1 MITVLLGLTL
11 SLALLGVL
19 AGALVCTLDRRREV
33 LRYQEVLARR

>member
-19 AGALVCTLDRRREV
+19 TGALVCTMDRRREV
-33 LRYQEVLARR
+33 LRYQEVVSRR

>member
-19 AGALVCTLDRRREV
+19 GGALVCTLDRRREDV
-33 LRYQEVLARR
+33 RYQEVLARR